1 MCCVVGGMTTGERES
16 EGIARG
22 VGDRGVWEGKELSN

>member
-1 MCCVVGGMTTGERES
+1 MDLILTEIRVVVIRCAERES

-22 VGDRGVWEGKELSN
+22 LLKDTEV